1 MSWDN
6 FKFSPDAAQGWIFL
20 VLLGG
25 YALGCI
31 ATGYYLV
38 RLFARQDVRNEGS
51 GNIGATNVG
60 RVLGAWGFAV
70 VLLLDLGKGALAV
83 GLARHFIGGETA
95 GLLAMS
101 AVTAGHIWP
110 VQLGFRG
117 GKGVSASLGA
127 LLVFDWRLAL
137 TFAAVA
143 AVGWAVVRSFSL
155 GGMVAFLLLPLM
167 AFAWRQTP
175 ATAAGVSLMAA
186 LVLIAHRKNIEEVL
200 VRFNNSR
207 HGRLKPEEKT

>member
-6 FKFSPDAAQGWIFL
+6 FNFSPDAAPGRMFV

-38 RLFARQDVRNEGS
+38 RLSARRDVRNEAS

-60 RVLGAWGFAV
+60 RLLGAWGFAV
-70 VLLLDLGKGALAV
+70 VLVLDLAKGALAV
-83 GLARHFIGGETA
+83 GLARHFVGGETA

-110 VQLGFRG
+110 AQLGFRG

-143 AVGWAVVRSFSL
+143 AAGWLLVRSFSL
-155 GGMVAFLLLPLM
+155 GGLIAFLLLPLM
-167 AFAWRQTP
+167 AFGWRQTP
-175 ATAAGVSLMAA
+175 ETAAGVSLMAA

-207 HGRLKPEEKT
+207 RGRLKPEEKT